1 LTVAHALLAQFFF
14 VKAGLPQLSTLSR
27 SIVRTTLVAIVAAI
41 IIISYWL
48 RRGRAVLGS
57 NDKPTS
63 VRPLLITA
71 IVVIAVT
78 AWSRCALRSNG
89 GPGSATDNRT
99 SRCPTAAAYCAAE
112 DRARSAAQYRPG
124 LAGPAQLHPA
134 RASQEQW
141 QERLRPPQLESSR
154 SP

>member
-1 LTVAHALLAQFFF
+1 LLAQLFF
-14 VKAGLPQLSTLSR
+14 VKAGLPQLSTLSP
-27 SIVRTTLVAIVAAI
+27 SIVGPALVAALAAI

-78 AWSRCALRSNG
+78 AWSRRALRSNG

-112 DRARSAAQYRPG
+112 DRARS
-124 LAGPAQLHPA
+124 
-134 RASQEQW
+134 SI
-141 QERLRPPQLESSR
+141 RL
-154 SP
+154 